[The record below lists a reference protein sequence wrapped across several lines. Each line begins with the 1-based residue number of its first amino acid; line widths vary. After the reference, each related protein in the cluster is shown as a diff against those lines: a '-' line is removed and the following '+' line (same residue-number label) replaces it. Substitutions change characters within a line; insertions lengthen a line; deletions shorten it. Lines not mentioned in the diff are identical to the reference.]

1 MSISTESEVLRRRP
15 DTATQGRRLIRE
27 LKRRAMT
34 YGDMLALRI
43 STSPQKR
50 VAECLKPH
58 ELIVKKKRHDGL
70 VTWRV
75 VAATKWT
82 A

>member
-1 MSISTESEVLRRRP
+1 MKT
-15 DTATQGRRLIRE
+15 TQGRRLIAA
-27 LKRRAMT
+27 LKRKPMT
-34 YGDMLALRI
+34 YGEMQRLGI

-50 VAECLKPH
+50 ITESLAAH
-58 ELIVKKKRHDGL
+58 EQIVKGKRWIAGSRYL
-70 VTWRV
+70 TTWKV

>member
-1 MSISTESEVLRRRP
+1 M
-15 DTATQGRRLIRE
+15 TQGRQLIAA

-34 YGDMLALRI
+34 YGDMQRLGI

-50 VAECLKPH
+50 VVEALRPDEQ
-58 ELIVKKKRHDGL
+58 IVKGIRWRGADKGL

-75 VAATKWT
+75 VKATRWT

>member
-1 MSISTESEVLRRRP
+1 MKQ
-15 DTATQGRRLIRE
+15 TQGRRLIAA
-27 LKRRAMT
+27 LKRKPHT
-34 YGDMLALRI
+34 YLEMQMLGI

-50 VAECLKPH
+50 VTESLAEH
-58 ELIVKKKRHDGL
+58 EQIVKGKRWIAGRRYL
-70 VTWRV
+70 TTWRV